1 LNDNTISRRQL
12 LAGAATAALTAAG
25 GKTLAQGVRVPHTT
39 MWSPFRVG
47 IQSYSLR
54 GYSLDDALDK
64 THKLGLTY
72 WEAFQAHIPLT
83 DSAARMADLRAKL
96 ENEDIRLFGWGVE
109 GFDGS
114 EARARKVFEFAAK
127 MKIKIITADP
137 EPAAYPIIDKLLK
150 EYRRHDIRVAIHNHG
165 PGARYS
171 TIASVANALRG
182 RHERFGACVDTG
194 HFLRSGEDPVEAVR
208 TFGKRTFEVH
218 IKDVKDKNQ
227 FTILGRGDLRTV
239 DLLKELKRLHFD
251 GLVALEY
258 EEHPENPIN
267 EIDLC
272 LSTLKDA
279 VEKARNS

>member
-1 LNDNTISRRQL
+1 MIA
-12 LAGAATAALTAAG
+12 AGAGASG
-25 GKTLAQGVRVPHTT
+25 QGVRVKRSTI
-39 MWSPFRVG
+39 WSPFRVG

-64 THKLGLTY
+64 SHKLGLTY

-83 DSAARMADLRAKL
+83 DSQARMTDVLAKL
-96 ENEDIRLFGWGVE
+96 KREDITLFGWGVE
-109 GFDGS
+109 GFDGN
-114 EARARKVFEFAAK
+114 EAAARKVFEFARK
-127 MKIKIITADP
+127 MNVRVITADP
-137 EPAAYPIIDKLLK
+137 APAAYPVIDKLLK
-150 EYRRHDIRVAIHNHG
+150 EYHRHDIRVAIHNHG

-218 IKDVKDKNQ
+218 MKDVKDKTQ
-227 FTILGRGDLRTV
+227 FTVLGQGDLRTV
-239 DLLKELKRLHFD
+239 DLLKELKRLHFN

-279 VEKARNS
+279 VEKVRNS